1 MILLISKNNFYNLGA
16 ELSSRMR
23 DLFSEL
29 FTNYLNQTIAKL
41 IFLQI
46 YLVFNNLLISKIS
59 QKYLKN
65 QTFIYRSKLFLHF
78 ERIKIPG
85 ITVCGR

>member
-65 QTFIYRSKLFLHF
+65 QTFIYRSKLFLHHNKF
-78 ERIKIPG
+78 KIPG
-85 ITVCGR
+85 ITVCGS

>member
-1 MILLISKNNFYNLGA
+1 MFLLNSKINFYNSGA
-16 ELSSRMR
+16 ELSSRIR

-59 QKYLKN
+59 QRIQL
-65 QTFIYRSKLFLHF
+65 FIYNFKLLLYF
-78 ERIKIPG
+78 EWIKIPK
-85 ITVCGR
+85 ITVCGC

>member
-65 QTFIYRSKLFLHF
+65 ISKISQKSNFYLQKQIIF
-78 ERIKIPG
+78 
-85 ITVCGR
+85 TS

>member
-16 ELSSRMR
+16 ELSSRIR

-59 QKYLKN
+59 QRIQL
-65 QTFIYRSKLFLHF
+65 FIYNFKLLLYF
-78 ERIKIPG
+78 EWIKIPK
-85 ITVCGR
+85 ITVCGC